1 MNASENRKD
10 DPRGLL
16 HPLVRFGWW
25 VYQPS
30 RALNEGGWER
40 YAGPFDKEAEVR
52 EWHDVQPNK
61 DHLRVGREVIEWEAG
76 PNIAIAISADTREQ
90 SIAHKEEA
98 QREIEQLER
107 ELAAVTAELLALR
120 AESKA
125 LCEQVLSHNRTIA
138 ALVMQAG
145 GEVRVDDLTIAMLP
159 LDAEILT
166 WSEPMERKTVVQ
178 VRTPKRQNK
187 K

>member
-1 MNASENRKD
+1 MATASRRTRGSERSDVVSFCLDHGDDEN
-10 DPRGLL
+10 P
-16 HPLVRFGWW
+16 WMC
-25 VYQPS
+25 QC
-30 RALNEGGWER
+30 
-40 YAGPFDKEAEVR
+40 
-52 EWHDVQPNK
+52 
-61 DHLRVGREVIEWEAG
+61 
-76 PNIAIAISADTREQ
+76 TREKN
-90 SIAHKEEA
+90 AK
-98 QREIEQLER
+98 LER

>member
-1 MNASENRKD
+1 MSD
-10 DPRGLL
+10 TPRT
-16 HPLVRFGWW
+16 
-25 VYQPS
+25 
-30 RALNEGGWER
+30 
-40 YAGPFDKEAEVR
+40 DEA
-52 EWHDVQPNK
+52 WS
-61 DHLRVGREVIEWEAG
+61 GRDMKGYTI
-76 PNIAIAISADTREQ
+76 NILDFAR
-90 SIAHKEEA
+90 
-98 QREIEQLER
+98 QLER